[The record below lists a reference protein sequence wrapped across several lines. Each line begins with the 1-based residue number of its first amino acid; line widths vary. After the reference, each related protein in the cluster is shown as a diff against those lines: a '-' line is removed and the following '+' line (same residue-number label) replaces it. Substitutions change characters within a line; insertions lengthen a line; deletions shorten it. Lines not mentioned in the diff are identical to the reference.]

1 MLTVK
6 TKLARLKRLK
16 LKFKGGMGMEQPQ
29 LLVSWSEIVKE
40 HPELAEKDPAMG
52 MSWDMSQEMIFSY
65 ITFLTLF

>member
-1 MLTVK
+1 
-6 TKLARLKRLK
+6 
-16 LKFKGGMGMEQPQ
+16 MEQQ